1 MAFSISEVS
10 SSSQEPPIAETD
22 RCLSERSVA
31 ALLEVSVA
39 ALRKWRHTSAGPP
52 YLRIGKLIRYRLS
65 DLRNFMNRCAVDPSV
80 GGQQ

>member
-1 MAFSISEVS
+1 MALHISEVNS
-10 SSSQEPPIAETD
+10 SLDSQQCPTAEAD

-39 ALRKWRHTSAGPP
+39 ALRKWRRTGGGPP

-65 DLRNFMNRCAVDPSV
+65 GSV
-80 GGQQ
+80 LKMR